1 MTQFRYRTSP
11 GAVISWSIMLLTE
24 FICLFYPAYIRIPLA
39 IAILITGIVWYILF
53 EDPKGKHYK
62 YFQLTRGILPHR
74 RWLNMRKKIHNT
86 DACPKEAFAAELAD
100 FLTQMR
106 PGVKYRAYTHQK
118 VIDIIVSHPLV
129 KNGEIQISIRQG
141 RQYNVANDIARTMNK
156 NCTSCRRTDCATRHA
171 KGQKWNRKFYGIEM
185 VRKKCT
191 NTESKTI

>member
-53 EDPKGKHYK
+53 EDPKGKQYK

-86 DACPKEAFAAELAD
+86 DACPKEVFAAELAD
-100 FLTQMR
+100 FLTEMR
-106 PGVKYRAYTHQK
+106 PGMKYRAYTHQK
-118 VIDIIVSHPLV
+118 VIDIITSHPLV
-129 KNGEIQISIRQG
+129 KSGDIQISICQG
-141 RQYNVANDIARTMNK
+141 KKYNVANDIARTMNVK
-156 NCTSCRRTDCATRHA
+156 CGSCQRTDCATRHA
-171 KGQKWNRKFYGIEM
+171 KGQTWSRKFYGVEM
-185 VRKKCT
+185 VRKK
-191 NTESKTI
+191 EKVKKDK